1 MKKIALKTMHRASFF
16 MSIINHKCI
25 FKSLNPWG
33 SSINHA
39 DGFLDI
45 FKAPTPP
52 PLGPLDPW
60 WTILQNKPHDMK

>member
-45 FKAPTPP
+45 FKPP
-52 PLGPLDPW
+52 HPPWTLGGPFYKISLM
-60 WTILQNKPHDMK
+60 I